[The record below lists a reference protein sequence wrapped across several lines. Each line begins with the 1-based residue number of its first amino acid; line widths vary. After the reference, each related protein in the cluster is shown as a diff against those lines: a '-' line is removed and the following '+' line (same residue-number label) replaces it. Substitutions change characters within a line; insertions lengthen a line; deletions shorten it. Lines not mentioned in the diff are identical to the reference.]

1 MLSFLPPPVRGALAA
16 LLTSACSR
24 WEDLASGIGASDV
37 LQRRGCMYL
46 YADAKACRAG
56 EADMAVRR
64 ELGVLHQ
71 AIYKWDRVPSA
82 RVLDVCRLT
91 GLRPYDVRADLYPD
105 PRWTL

>member
-1 MLSFLPPPVRGALAA
+1 MTINDIIRLAGGAQRLA
-16 LLTSACSR
+16 
-24 WEDLASGIGASDV
+24 
-37 LQRRGCMYL
+37 
-46 YADAKACRAG
+46 
-56 EADMAVRR
+56 R

-71 AIYKWDRVPSA
+71 AIYKWERVPSA